1 MGITCGKCNLED
13 HISGMGGYYDSI
25 TKKPVKFGDEDCYGY
40 TSDLLQD
47 FEAFKKQTGGV
58 IYQHR
63 EIKLQ
68 SWMRDEEF
76 NFIKEH
82 CSQFDYHCLKE
93 AGKAVKISDYTFT
106 YWNNNYSFKTL
117 KKKGVWV
124 EVPIMFNT
132 LLDLLPYFP
141 YIVTFRCG
149 NHVVITNESY
159 VDSERTKHVENC
171 WDNTQS
177 FTHYKKNLADL
188 YLEVCKRYF
197 LYDLENR
204 TKIITI
210 TNDMTKDKDG
220 NYIVAINKKL
230 DYMHDIE
237 FIFEG
242 NSHYA
247 YWTSP
252 KITKDDS
259 GEYHLITISKEDVEV
274 YLKDDIKNNTVSLKY
289 VEYPIKGFPLWI

>member
-1 MGITCGKCNLED
+1 MGITCGKYCLED
-13 HISGMGGYYDSI
+13 HISGMGGYYDST
-25 TKKPVKFGDEDCYGY
+25 TKKPVKFGDENCYGY

-47 FEAFKKQTGGV
+47 FDAFKKQTGGI

-93 AGKAVKISDYTFT
+93 DGKAIKISDYTFT
-106 YWNNNYSFKTL
+106 YWDNNYSFKTL

-141 YIVTFRCG
+141 YIVTFSCG

-171 WDNTQS
+171 WDSSMFNV
-177 FTHYKKNLADL
+177 YKKALADL
-188 YLEVCKRYF
+188 YLDVCEKYF
-197 LYDLENR
+197 LYKKEER
-204 TKIITI
+204 TKIITFGDRMFK
-210 TNDMTKDKDG
+210 NKNGDYD
-220 NYIVAINKKL
+220 VAINQRI

-237 FIFEG
+237 FVWDDG
-242 NSHYA
+242 KKHSH
-247 YWTSP
+247 WTSP
-252 KITKDDS
+252 KLTKDDS
-259 GEYHLITISKEDVEV
+259 GNDHIITISKEDVEQ
-274 YLKDDIKNNTVSLKY
+274 YLKDDIKNGTVSLKY